1 MVLIQFLLLRT
12 FTASCKCKV
21 NVERNGTRWRDSTAT
36 VTMGEFRKRPE
47 YRFTLEKRLGPIG
60 RKTQAAPAGVL

>member
-1 MVLIQFLLLRT
+1 
-12 FTASCKCKV
+12 
-21 NVERNGTRWRDSTAT
+21 VERNGTRWRDSTAT